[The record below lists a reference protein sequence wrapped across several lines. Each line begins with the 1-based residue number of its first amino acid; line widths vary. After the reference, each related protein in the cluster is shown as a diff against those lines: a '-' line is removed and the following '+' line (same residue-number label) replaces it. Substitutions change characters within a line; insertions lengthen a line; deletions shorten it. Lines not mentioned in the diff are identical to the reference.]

1 MAITYYLARSVGNF
15 AGYWYPAYLS
25 YKAVRERNSDT
36 IDRWLIHWIV
46 MSFFAA
52 CEIPGDILLF
62 WMPLYYETKLLIILW
77 LVLPYTQGSHF
88 VYRHL
93 VRPALDE
100 HERDIDAAMSQAQV
114 AATQWAVEKGR
125 GIMTGARN
133 AIAQA
138 VFNGQFSLFA
148 NQALTNPHNPV
159 PPATSPGTT
168 RRRRPRP
175 RIVEVDDDGD
185 SIDDSDASYAPPPKA
200 RAATRRRT
208 STVVVARTSTRRT
221 RQSRGS
227 VVVAG
232 ASGGSNSKGS
242 GSSTRA
248 SRASSRAS
256 RGSEDVVS
264 DDDG

>member
-1 MAITYYLARSVGNF
+1 
-15 AGYWYPAYLS
+15 
-25 YKAVRERNSDT
+25 
-36 IDRWLIHWIV
+36 
-46 MSFFAA
+46 
-52 CEIPGDILLF
+52 
-62 WMPLYYETKLLIILW
+62 MPLYYETKLLIILW

-93 VRPALDE
+93 LRPALDE

-114 AATQWAVEKGR
+114 AATQWALEKWR
-125 GIMTGARN
+125 GIMAGARN

-148 NQALTNPHNPV
+148 NQVADPHRPV
-159 PPATSPGTT
+159 PPATSPGST

-185 SIDDSDASYAPPPKA
+185 SIDDSDASYTPPPKS
-200 RAATRRRT
+200 RTAAARRRT
-208 STVVVARTSTRRT
+208 STVIARSGTRRT

-227 VVVAG
+227 VVKAAANG
-232 ASGGSNSKGS
+232 SGNNGS
-242 GSSTRA
+242 GSSARA
-248 SRASSRAS
+248 SRAS